1 MIVGVPFPQL
11 WRSLPVHD
19 WNTTSRF
26 LLVRHGE
33 STSNKEGLLCG
44 GGTDTGLSE
53 TGKRQ
58 ACDVAACLKA
68 EMVDLEALGSSHLIR
83 ALQTRDIIGQ
93 HLPNLG
99 DRFVEED
106 FKEMMYGYME
116 NKKIGGDVLREMKN
130 ISDQWKAGS
139 TDVQVGNGES
149 PENVI
154 ARFLPAAKSVCQK
167 YSSFLLVSHSHAIK
181 SFLSHVGDLGL
192 SNLHTLPQKNGA
204 VNVVDYNRHADK
216 FIVHGIDL
224 AIPEDSSTQAML

>member
-1 MIVGVPFPQL
+1 M
-11 WRSLPVHD
+11 
-19 WNTTSRF
+19 
-26 LLVRHGE
+26 
-33 STSNKEGLLCG
+33 
-44 GGTDTGLSE
+44 
-53 TGKRQ
+53 
-58 ACDVAACLKA
+58 
-68 EMVDLEALGSSHLIR
+68 
-83 ALQTRDIIGQ
+83 
-93 HLPNLG
+93 
-99 DRFVEED
+99 
-106 FKEMMYGYME
+106 
-116 NKKIGGDVLREMKN
+116 LREMKN
-130 ISDQWKAGS
+130 ISGQWKAGS

-204 VNVVDYNRHADK
+204 VNVVDYNRHADN